1 MKRTIIDNARTASEA
16 WAKLSKTDQNKLKK
30 YFHLRP
36 TQSGITI
43 VSTMSFLPMRGL
55 SVKPGQID
63 EALNFLINNFKSYTQ
78 VDQDKAKKILINQ
91 GSKFYFKS
99 RSGASVLEENIQ
111 ALMINTM
118 SEDKNLPRALGL
130 RNNIQFVASELR
142 FEMKAQRIDIVGY
155 DSEDLYIF
163 ELKKTRTSKIGQLHS
178 YIDYY
183 NDPNIREFLNEL
195 LKNYPI
201 YPVKGFNNI
210 FGCMVMEYCENT
222 NHRKKLIAQAKP
234 HKVLFY
240 EPSIHYVK

>member
-16 WAKLSKTDQNKLKK
+16 WAKLSKADQKKLKR

-55 SVKPGQID
+55 TVKPGQID
-63 EALNFLINNFKSYTQ
+63 EALNFLIKNFNKYTQ
-78 VDQDKAKKILINQ
+78 VDQDKAKEILINQ

-99 RSGASVLEENIQ
+99 RSGVSVLEENIQ

-118 SEDKNLPRALGL
+118 SEDKNLSRALNL
-130 RNNIQFVASELR
+130 RNNIQFIASELR

-163 ELKKTRTSKIGQLHS
+163 ELKKARTSKISQLQS

-183 NDPNIREFLNEL
+183 NDPKIREFLTEV

-210 FGCMVMEYCENT
+210 FGCMVMEYCENASA
-222 NHRKKLIAQAKP
+222 RKKLIAQAKP

-240 EPSIHYVK
+240 EPSIKYAK